1 MILGII
7 WTAILGIVY
16 FYVQILVM
24 PAFAIAHVTPNIL
37 IPWLIYMVW
46 TRPRNHA
53 LIMLF
58 LIGAMY
64 DSLNPDT
71 FGLYSFMFCV
81 LGVSIDAFRKPFEV
95 DSTVAKLLTIG
106 VANILFTTIQFLVF
120 GLAYGFDN
128 KLISLSGI
136 GFAYNLVFSFV
147 VFWSLQLLSKV
158 RLSIA
163 HD

>member
-1 MILGII
+1 MILSII
-7 WTAILGIVY
+7 WTALLGIAY
-16 FYVQILVM
+16 LYAQILIM
-24 PAFAIAHVTPNIL
+24 PAFALANVTPNIL

-58 LIGAMY
+58 IIGALY
-64 DSLNPDT
+64 DTLNPST
-71 FGLYSFMFCV
+71 FGMYAFLFCV
-81 LGVSIDAFRKPFEV
+81 LGLGIDAFRKPFEV
-95 DSTVAKLLTIG
+95 DSIVAKLLTIG
-106 VANILFTTIQFLVF
+106 VANLVF
-120 GLAYGFDN
+120 AIIQMLVLGLAYGFDS

-136 GFAYNLVFSFV
+136 GLLYNLIFSFV